1 MKKKYFLVFLV
12 LVMAM
17 FLTSCSGITTPA
29 LNVDQEE
36 EIKEVVANYW
46 TALSNKQYSLAK
58 SYCIPYGNAFYAV
71 EEYQNSLDYSFAT
84 LNWNV
89 YTNWVAVT
97 GNDSIVNI
105 DLTLKVTVCF
115 ENICSEENE
124 TLYNFP
130 MDLTKIEG
138 VWKLI

>member
-1 MKKKYFLVFLV
+1 MKNKCYLLV
-12 LVMAM
+12 LVLMVTM
-17 FLTSCSGITTPA
+17 FLVSCSGVTTSIIEV
-29 LNVDQEE
+29 NQEE
-36 EIKEVVANYW
+36 EIKEIVVNYW
-46 TALSNKQYSLAK
+46 SALSNKQYSLAK

-115 ENICSEENE
+115 EDICSDESE
-124 TLYNFP
+124 TIYNWP
-130 MDLTKIEG
+130 MHLTKIG
-138 VWKLI
+138 GAWKLI